1 MDMKKILSVILVL
14 LLFPFLLSAVEV
26 ESDDEFLKEILISD
40 VPVVYGD
47 ENFRERILERTKGER
62 DPIGLVLTGGSAR
75 ACAHIGVLK
84 YLDEIGVK
92 PDFIVSNSMGS
103 IIGMLYAAGVSPE
116 QIEEML
122 AIGDISSYFSLT
134 LPSDGGFLS
143 ADGFKALI
151 DYIVGSDYRLEDTEI
166 PVMVVCDDLVTK
178 REVRI
183 TEGSFS
189 DILIGS
195 FALPVYFS
203 PYRYNG
209 HLLIDGGVISLAPID
224 AAYDYTDTVILST
237 AFYDADTINLI
248 NPVTILNSSFDIG
261 KRQNASSDLRK
272 YSSLIWIRNDVEK
285 FSFMAFSS
293 ANEMAEIGYE
303 SAAVHEEELRALYQC
318 GEEKSSDAAVTERIE
333 DMKTAMS
340 YFGRLKT
347 ASSASL
353 LGIDFNGLDSS
364 FSPHYLKNSMS
375 TGLEYKFII
384 SSFEMS
390 FLVGLGNNS
399 QNLGSS
405 EMFTTLLAKFS
416 YYPVSAVRVSLEC
429 YFDYLRPSSSF
440 APFVSARESIDAYV
454 VKKNGFTLTINQ
466 SLEFARDYYTEGTG
480 QGTVFSFLVRGGWDD
495 GKIVS
500 VNGDV
505 GYLLTS
511 DSFFNRSARSYVQA
525 SVGAEFDFTK
535 LLFMTAGSR
544 VRFSIDGEG
553 SVPLFISD
561 GFTSQETKYGAA
573 ALRTES
579 SLFNLF
585 VDTTFGINIL
595 SSPTFGE
602 FLLLDSSSVAAYFSG
617 LLDLERGFRFS
628 TGVEFKTELSLI
640 GLIKLPTTLR
650 IGYEYQKEKVTA
662 SLMFSSSF

>member
-1 MDMKKILSVILVL
+1 MKKILCLILVL
-14 LLFPFLLSAVEV
+14 LLFPFLLFSVEV

-40 VPVVYGD
+40 VSVVYGD

-203 PYRYNG
+203 PFRYNG

-261 KRQNASSDLRK
+261 KRQNASSDLKK

-293 ANEMAEIGYE
+293 ANEMASIGYE
-303 SAAVHEEELRALYQC
+303 SASLHEKELKALYRE
-318 GEEKSSDAAVTERIE
+318 GEEKISDELVTERIE

-353 LGIDFNGLDSS
+353 LGIDFKGLDSS

-375 TGLEYKFII
+375 TGLEYRFII

-390 FLVGLGNNS
+390 FLAGLGSNS

-405 EMFTTLLAKFS
+405 EMFTTLAAKFS
-416 YYPVSAVRVSLEC
+416 YYPVSAVRVSLEAF
-429 YFDYLRPSSSF
+429 FDYLRPSSSF
-440 APFVSARESIDAYV
+440 APFIAARESIDAYV
-454 VKKNGFTLTINQ
+454 VKKNGFTLTISQ
-466 SLEFARDYYTEGTG
+466 SLEYAKDYYDDGTG
-480 QGTVFSFLVRGGWDD
+480 QGTVFSFIVQGSWED

-500 VNGDV
+500 VNGDA

-511 DSFFNRSARSYVQA
+511 DSFFNKSARSYVQA

-553 SVPLFISD
+553 SVPVFIND

-573 ALRTES
+573 ALRTGS

-585 VDTTFGINIL
+585 VDATFGVNIL

-617 LLDLERGFRFS
+617 LMDLERGFRFS

-650 IGYEYQKEKVTA
+650 IGYEYGKEKVTA